1 MKYMKTKTIR
11 VSALV
16 LSSLC
21 ALLLASCSSHGGTSN
36 GSSGAE
42 SSSVASVAYQNYDVA
57 SLGDPKNLTATVTF
71 WTTYGKNNDDPLKR
85 IAASFHNDYPNIT
98 VDMSYQGDYKGIADK
113 LSKAITTG
121 TQPTMAICYPDNAAD
136 YLNAGAIE
144 DLLPYTVD
152 PTIGFLEANAATE
165 GSHTKD
171 GATLYGADDYVSAF
185 WNEGKTLQKSGLYC
199 VPFSKSTEALY
210 YNKEMFEQNGWSVPT
225 TWSEMWTLC
234 RTIKEVYPGTAE
246 KPFYPLGYDSDSNF
260 FITLCQQ
267 KGIPYTSSTGDH
279 YLFNNDQAKAMVNE
293 LYGYYQEGLFRT
305 KNTLPNQANTSNY
318 FVDGQMAMT
327 IGSTGGTSYNDTLNF
342 TPLPA
347 LPPHVDGKTL
357 QVVNQG
363 PSICVFSRATQKERY
378 AAWLFYKYVT
388 RSYNS
393 AAFAVSSTGYDPVRE
408 SSFSQQVYLDWL
420 SDNPN
425 GIQQRTAVVTSSLRD
440 KYFSS
445 PVFVGSSKARVQVGN
460 IFGNVFN
467 GSKTVDAAFDYA
479 INQCING

>member
-1 MKYMKTKTIR
+1 
-11 VSALV
+11 
-16 LSSLC
+16 
-21 ALLLASCSSHGGTSN
+21 
-36 GSSGAE
+36 
-42 SSSVASVAYQNYDVA
+42 
-57 SLGDPKNLTATVTF
+57 
-71 WTTYGKNNDDPLKR
+71 
-85 IAASFHNDYPNIT
+85 
-98 VDMSYQGDYKGIADK
+98 
-113 LSKAITTG
+113 
-121 TQPTMAICYPDNAAD
+121 
-136 YLNAGAIE
+136 
-144 DLLPYTVD
+144 
-152 PTIGFLEANAATE
+152 
-165 GSHTKD
+165 
-171 GATLYGADDYVSAF
+171 
-185 WNEGKTLQKSGLYC
+185 
-199 VPFSKSTEALY
+199 
-210 YNKEMFEQNGWSVPT
+210 
-225 TWSEMWTLC
+225 
-234 RTIKEVYPGTAE
+234 
-246 KPFYPLGYDSDSNF
+246 
-260 FITLCQQ
+260 
-267 KGIPYTSSTGDH
+267 
-279 YLFNNDQAKAMVNE
+279 MVNE